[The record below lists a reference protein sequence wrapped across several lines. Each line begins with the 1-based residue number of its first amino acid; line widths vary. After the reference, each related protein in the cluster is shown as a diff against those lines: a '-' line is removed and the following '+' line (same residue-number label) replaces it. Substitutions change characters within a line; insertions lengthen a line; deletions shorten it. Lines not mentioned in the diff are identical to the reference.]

1 VIGTDIVY
9 EVELINFT
17 KNNVTDP
24 KDIEKIKEIIQ
35 QMPQILSD
43 IIGKECLNHPL
54 DSVDVDITEIS
65 YIEPEDVRVNY
76 IEI

>member
-1 VIGTDIVY
+1 
-9 EVELINFT
+9 
-17 KNNVTDP
+17 
-24 KDIEKIKEIIQ
+24 
-35 QMPQILSD
+35 MPQILSD